1 MTFARYVQV
10 RLATVVTQMCI
21 VVVVIAAKE

>member
-10 RLATVVTQMCI
+10 RLATVVTQIFI
-21 VVVVIAAKE
+21 VLVVIAAKQ